1 MVSISGDGG
10 FLYACG
16 ELAAAAQERIPLTA
30 VIVDDGGYGMLRFDQ
45 DLKGD
50 PHEGVDLATLP
61 TSSPSRAPS
70 ECAPTWSRDSGEQ
83 FEGTLGHH
91 LRVDEPTVLV
101 AKAALGPPPNV
112 SPRWYR
118 RSTQPAAQQR

>member
-1 MVSISGDGG
+1 M
-10 FLYACG
+10 
-16 ELAAAAQERIPLTA
+16 R
-30 VIVDDGGYGMLRFDQ
+30 RFDQ

-50 PHEGVDLATLP
+50 PHEGVDLVTPDFVSLAR
-61 TSSPSRAPS
+61 SFGVRADLV
-70 ECAPTWSRDSGEQ
+70 EGLGEQ

-91 LRVDEPTVLV
+91 LRVNEPTVLV

-118 RSTQPAAQQR
+118 NSAQPAAQQR